1 MRQRAATSARRPGSD
16 NDKRRDQLST
26 TADTRRQR
34 RSRLA
39 VAAVAA
45 VGGLAIAGCG
55 GGDSSSASST
65 PVTTGASGG
74 TGAGAAGG
82 ASSVNVSETDFK
94 LAPSNPT
101 VSAGKVT
108 INASNDGQVT
118 HSIEVE
124 APSGDQELQSD
135 LAPGQSGTLT
145 VDLPKPGKYEFYCPI
160 DSHKQMGM
168 VGEITV
174 K

>member
-34 RSRLA
+34 RSMLA

-55 GGDSSSASST
+55 GGDSSSSSST

-74 TGAGAAGG
+74 TGGG
-82 ASSVNVSETDFK
+82 ASTVNMSETDFK
-94 LAPSNPT
+94 LTPSNPT

-108 INASNDGQVT
+108 ISASNDGQVT

>member
-1 MRQRAATSARRPGSD
+1 MGKD
-16 NDKRRDQLST
+16 NRKRRLAT
-26 TADTRRQR
+26 
-34 RSRLA
+34 LA

-45 VGGLAIAGCG
+45 VGALALAGCG
-55 GGDSSSASST
+55 GGSDSSSTST
-65 PVTTGASGG
+65 STETGASGA
-74 TGAGAAGG
+74 TGGG
-82 ASSVNVSETDFK
+82 ASTVDVSETDFK
-94 LAPSNPT
+94 LTPSDPT
-101 VSAGKVT
+101 VNAGKVT
-108 INASNDGQVT
+108 VNASNDGQTT

-124 APSGDQELQSD
+124 APSGDQELESD

-160 DSHKQMGM
+160 DNHKQMGM